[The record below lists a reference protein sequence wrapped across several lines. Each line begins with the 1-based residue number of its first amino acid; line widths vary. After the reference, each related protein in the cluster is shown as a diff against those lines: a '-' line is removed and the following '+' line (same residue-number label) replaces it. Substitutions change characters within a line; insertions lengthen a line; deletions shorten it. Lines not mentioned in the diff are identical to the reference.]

1 MNKNPLELPYKL
13 QFSAWDDLKF
23 TMGGVFVIALPL
35 IGIGLIALFV
45 ASFI

>member
-1 MNKNPLELPYKL
+1 MHDP
-13 QFSAWDDLKF
+13 QFSAWDDFKF
-23 TMGGVFVIALPL
+23 TLCGLFILALPV